1 MIIGIGTDLVQVNRI
16 ETTLKKFGTSFEE
29 KVFSA
34 FEREK
39 ASTLAPLKRASFFA
53 KRFAA
58 KEAFSKALG
67 SGIGGEAFFQDIEV
81 QNDIKGAPFFVIKG
95 KALET
100 LKKKTNNKP
109 YQIHLSL
116 SDEKEFA
123 ICFVIIEAT
132 DN

>member
-1 MIIGIGTDLVQVNRI
+1 MILGIGTDLVQINRI
-16 ETTLKKFGTSFEE
+16 QKTLDKFQGTFEK
-29 KVFSA
+29 KVFTQ
-34 FEREK
+34 FEQDK
-39 ASTLAPLKRASFFA
+39 AQTLPVNKKASFFA

-123 ICFVIIEAT
+123 VSFVIIESI
-132 DN
+132 D

>member
-16 ETTLKKFGTSFEE
+16 ETTLKKFGSSFEE
-29 KVFSA
+29 KVFTP
-34 FEREK
+34 FERER
-39 ASTLAPLKRASFFA
+39 AQTLSPLKRASFFA

-67 SGIGGEAFFQDIEV
+67 SGIGQEAFFQDIEV
-81 QNDIKGAPFFVIKG
+81 QNDSKGAPFFVIKG
-95 KALET
+95 KALQT
-100 LKKKTNNKP
+100 LQQKTTGKS

-123 ICFVIIEAT
+123 ICFVVIEAI